1 MNQLDKSVSS
11 KLEATVARQIQAQ
24 FQTTGKQVLQVR
36 LLHWA
41 FTLELYYI
49 ASFSESVIFVSVIS
63 SKVAFLHY
71 CVLISSVGG
80 TQIQF

>member
-1 MNQLDKSVSS
+1 VNQLDKSVSS

-36 LLHWA
+36 HLHWA
-41 FTLELYYI
+41 FALQCI
-49 ASFSESVIFVSVIS
+49 ASFLELVAFLFVIS
-63 SKVAFLHY
+63 SKVAFVHY
-71 CVLISSVGG
+71 RVLISSVGG